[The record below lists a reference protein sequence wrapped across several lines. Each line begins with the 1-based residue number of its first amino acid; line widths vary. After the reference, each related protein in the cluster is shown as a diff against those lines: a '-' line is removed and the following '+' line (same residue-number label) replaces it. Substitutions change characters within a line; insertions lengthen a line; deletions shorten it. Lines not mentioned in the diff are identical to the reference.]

1 MLLELSVLPLGRGR
15 SISSDIADLVK
26 IIDTSGLDYRLTAAG
41 TIIEG
46 SWDQL
51 VDVARKCHVEMRKK
65 TERVITFMKMD
76 DYGEHRTTDR
86 GCSLRRGKSRAASE
100 EVRVTG
106 NVCRLLAD

>member
-15 SISSDIADLVK
+15 SISTDIADLVE

-41 TIIEG
+41 TIVEG

-51 VDVARKCHVEMRKK
+51 VDVARKCHAATRKK

-76 DYGEHRTTDR
+76 DYGERTGRLTAAVASVEEKV
-86 GCSLRRGKSRAASE
+86 GRA
-100 EVRVTG
+100 VKK
-106 NVCRLLAD
+106 

>member
-15 SISSDIADLVK
+15 SISTDVADLVK

-51 VDVARKCHVEMRKK
+51 VDVARTCHAEMRKK

-76 DYGEHRTTDR
+76 DYGERTGR
-86 GCSLRRGKSRAASE
+86 LAAAVASVE
-100 EVRVTG
+100 AKVGRP
-106 NVCRLLAD
+106 LKK